1 MATRRVSVNLT
12 EEAIKSL
19 EALAQKRG
27 ITMTDALRKA
37 IATEKFLVDEVGEGS
52 KVLIE
57 SKDGKNTRQLLIS

>member
-27 ITMTDALRKA
+27 VTMTEALRKA
-37 IATEKFLVDEVGEGS
+37 IATEKFLVDEVSEGT
-52 KVLIE
+52 KVLLL
-57 SKDGKNTRQLLIS
+57 SKDGKNTRQILIS